1 MKSEGLIFQ
10 EQNNLMNWLKVQLHN
25 PPTRED
31 SDYLSLKSTI
41 IDYLKIDPHSEYSQ
55 QIKWETVNCLPKRPN
70 RCVSLHQAITTQA
83 AIKILEAYLKS
94 TNPLK
99 WHDLFGKKRPFLNL
113 FKYLRSVDQHATF
126 SKFENKISYWAL
138 SGFFPWKGPL
148 DTDYQRKLNFLF
160 QSMAKDNGYVK
171 HKYFGDYNKAEK
183 EIN

>member
-10 EQNNLMNWLKVQLHN
+10 EQNNLLDWLKAQLHN
-25 PPTRED
+25 PPTKEE

-41 IDYLKIDPHSEYSQ
+41 VDYLKINHSEYSQ
-55 QIKWETVNCLPKRPN
+55 KIKWETLNCLPKRPK
-70 RCVSLHQAITTQA
+70 RYVSLHQAITTQA

-94 TNPLK
+94 TNPQK
-99 WHDLFGKKRPFLNL
+99 WHVLFGKERPFLNL
-113 FKYLRSVDQHATF
+113 FKYLRSVDQHTTF
-126 SKFENKISYWAL
+126 SKLRNKIPYWVL

-148 DTDYQRKLNFLF
+148 DPDYQRKLNCLF

-171 HKYFGDYNKAEK
+171 HKYFGDYSKAEK